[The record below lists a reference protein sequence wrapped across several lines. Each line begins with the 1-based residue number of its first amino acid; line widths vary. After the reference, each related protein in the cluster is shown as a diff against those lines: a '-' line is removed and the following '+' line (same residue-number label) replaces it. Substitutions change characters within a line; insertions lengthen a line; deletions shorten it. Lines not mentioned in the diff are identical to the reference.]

1 MVQWILVIR
10 LLYIQNNM
18 EDSENILSYSYENS
32 TENILN
38 RTEDVQKIKSTGKNV
53 RWGKKK

>member
-1 MVQWILVIR
+1 
-10 LLYIQNNM
+10 M